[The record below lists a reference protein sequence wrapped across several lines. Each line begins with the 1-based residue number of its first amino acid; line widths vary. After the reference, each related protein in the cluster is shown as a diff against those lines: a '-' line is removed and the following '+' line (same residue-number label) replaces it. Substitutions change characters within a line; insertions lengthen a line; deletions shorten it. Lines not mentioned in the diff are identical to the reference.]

1 VQKLLILFLLI
12 TQFCLAVTLVTNV
25 PNVEVRLGS
34 TLLGVTDRNGVA
46 QIEVSLPATLTFVK
60 PGYLTKSVYLKEPE
74 KSYFITLIAS
84 ANLQILSTP
93 SGASVWINGR
103 MLGQTPF
110 ETELEPGEYE
120 VVVHKEGFC
129 KSRRFVSL
137 RAHEREKLHFVLS
150 EVPTVRIVSKP
161 SAKLWVDGTFVGET
175 PIDLRLTVN
184 EHELKLER
192 ADFFSLL
199 ERINVSDYDLQLFEF
214 SLTPSARLL
223 VQASPPHAVVQIEDR
238 SQRQPASF
246 ADLPLGTST
255 VVVKAAG
262 YEEKRIDFD
271 LKQGQNF
278 LYVSLEPKV
287 FRLEIVAPEEAMIF
301 VDGKS
306 VGRGPT
312 SVRLAQAVHLIE
324 ARWGEKQWMGLVDL
338 SNDERIEVNFDVASV
353 LLLGDKNTV
362 YTVEGITYRPAS
374 LIYLP
379 KGFHTVAMND
389 KQRTI
394 EFQAGRIY
402 SFSLEDL
409 GYLCIFSDSV
419 VECYVN
425 SQFAG
430 LSPVLFYPVKPS
442 VSKVS
447 VAGWEKDVLVEPAK
461 ITYVR
466 VGGD

>member
-1 VQKLLILFLLI
+1 MISFLLI
-12 TQFCLAVTLVTNV
+12 SQFCFAVTLVTNV

-34 TLLGVTDRNGVA
+34 VLLGVTDRNGVA
-46 QIEVSLPATLTFVK
+46 QIEVSLPATLTFAK
-60 PGYLTKSVYLKEPE
+60 PGYLTRSVYLEDPE

-93 SGASVWINGR
+93 SGASVWINGKSV
-103 MLGQTPF
+103 GQTPF
-110 ETELEPGEYE
+110 ETELEPKEYE
-120 VVVHKEGFC
+120 IVVQKEGFC
-129 KSRRFVSL
+129 KSKKLVSL

-161 SAKLWVDGTFVGET
+161 SAKLWVDGTFLGET
-175 PIDLRLTVN
+175 PASVKLTVG
-184 EHELKLER
+184 EHEVKLER
-192 ADFFSLL
+192 TDFFSLL
-199 ERINVSDYDLQLFEF
+199 ERINVSDEDLQQFEF

-246 ADLPLGTST
+246 ADLPLGMNT

-262 YEEKRIDFD
+262 YEEKRLEFD

-287 FRLEIVAPEEAMIF
+287 FRLDIVAPKEAMIF

-338 SNDERIEVNFDVASV
+338 SSEEQIEVNFDVATV

-362 YTVEGITYRPAS
+362 YTVEGIVYRPPS

-379 KGFHTVAMND
+379 EGFHTVKMNE
-389 KQRTI
+389 KERTI
-394 EFQAGRIY
+394 EFRAGKLY
-402 SFSLEDL
+402 SFSPEEL
-409 GYLCIFSDSV
+409 GYLCVFSDSV

-425 SQFAG
+425 FEFVG
-430 LSPVLFYPVKPS
+430 LSPVLFYPVKPG

-447 VAGWEKDVLVEPAK
+447 VAGWERDVLVEPAK
-461 ITYVR
+461 ITYVI

>member
-1 VQKLLILFLLI
+1 MQKLLISFLLI
-12 TQFCLAVTLVTNV
+12 SQFCFAVTLVTNV

-34 TLLGVTDRNGVA
+34 VLLGVTDRNGVA
-46 QIEVSLPATLTFVK
+46 QIEVSLPATLTFAK
-60 PGYLTKSVYLKEPE
+60 PGYLTRSVYLEDPE

-93 SGASVWINGR
+93 SGASVWINGKSV
-103 MLGQTPF
+103 GQTPF
-110 ETELEPGEYE
+110 ETELEPKEYE
-120 VVVHKEGFC
+120 IVVQKEGFC
-129 KSRRFVSL
+129 KSKKLVSL

-161 SAKLWVDGTFVGET
+161 SAKLWVDGTFLGET
-175 PIDLRLTVN
+175 PASVKLTVG
-184 EHELKLER
+184 EHEVKLER
-192 ADFFSLL
+192 TDFFSLL
-199 ERINVSDYDLQLFEF
+199 ERINVSDEDLQQFEF

-246 ADLPLGTST
+246 ADLPLGMNT

-262 YEEKRIDFD
+262 YEEKRLEFD

-287 FRLEIVAPEEAMIF
+287 FRLDIVAPKEAMIF

-338 SNDERIEVNFDVASV
+338 SSEEQIEVNFDVATV

-362 YTVEGITYRPAS
+362 YTVEGIVYRPPS

-379 KGFHTVAMND
+379 EGFHTVKMNE
-389 KQRTI
+389 KERTI
-394 EFQAGRIY
+394 EFRAGKLY
-402 SFSLEDL
+402 SFSPEEL
-409 GYLCIFSDSV
+409 GYLCVFSDSV

-425 SQFAG
+425 FEFVG
-430 LSPVLFYPVKPS
+430 LSPVLFYPVKPG

-447 VAGWEKDVLVEPAK
+447 VAGWERDVLVEPAK
-461 ITYVR
+461 ITYVI